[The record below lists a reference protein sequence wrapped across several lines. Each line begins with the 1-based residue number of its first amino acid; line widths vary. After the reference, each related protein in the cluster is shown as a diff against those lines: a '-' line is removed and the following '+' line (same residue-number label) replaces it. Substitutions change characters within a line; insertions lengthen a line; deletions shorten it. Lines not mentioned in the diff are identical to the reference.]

1 MDAYRSRLGIVSE
14 ISGDRVAPRA
24 SEPFR
29 LVALPSSPAPDQGS
43 LMLPAV
49 AERFALLNLMGQTSA
64 HARRPGNADRAR
76 SGGLGLVA
84 GQPSARRA

>member
-14 ISGDRVAPRA
+14 ISGDRIAPA
-24 SEPFR
+24 VSGPVR
-29 LVALPSSPAPDQGS
+29 LVALPASPPREAGA

-49 AERFALLNLMGQTSA
+49 AERFALLNLMGQTTA

-76 SGGLGLVA
+76 SGALGLGA